1 MFIKSPRDYI
11 SYSTHKIYIFF
22 LNSLKHTCL
31 YVCLLGSIVV
41 LRSSCVCTKQCSVR
55 WIPPVLC
62 TNNTDWPRSLKN
74 TLVTTHTHS
83 EIIVKHL
90 STSHYFCCA
99 FLFLNYMFSFC
110 MCACVWAELQKVPRE
125 VFAVDPAHSSSSEA
139 SYRCRKCR
147 WKMEAECFKLHVS
160 LIWISWWH
168 TQKQNSLLSW
178 WFYFLAQQSTV

>member
-1 MFIKSPRDYI
+1 MSFRV
-11 SYSTHKIYIFF
+11 
-22 LNSLKHTCL
+22 NSGFEEQLCL
-31 YVCLLGSIVV
+31 YEAMQCEVDT
-41 LRSSCVCTKQCSVR
+41 SSPLYKQYRLTK
-55 WIPPVLC
+55 ITEKYPG
-62 TNNTDWPRSLKN
+62 NH
-74 TLVTTHTHS
+74 THTHS

-99 FLFLNYMFSFC
+99 FLFLNYMFPFC